1 MKKSLISNV
10 FFKIG
15 SSFNLSHLSLF
26 DIDEFQKSDFELNDK
41 KAIESDW
48 NAIGKD
54 LKDVLYQIDD
64 KNK

>member
-1 MKKSLISNV
+1 MKESLISNV

-15 SSFNLSHLSLF
+15 NSFNLSHLSPF
-26 DIDEFQKSDFELNDK
+26 NIDEFQKCDFELNDK